1 MNHRV
6 GHSRRRRAENVA
18 RHPPVL
24 PQLNRLIVSATG
36 VLLIFYYARPVV
48 LPILLAWVGSM
59 ALTPLVT
66 WLRVRH
72 VPAPLA
78 AGLILILLSAAVAC
92 GLIHF
97 GRPVADWVKSAP
109 ETLSHLRTKYQRVFD
124 PFSRMTAAIYDL
136 GSTPTDH
143 THAPPAAPPAGGATQ
158 IAGTLFTWT
167 GSVLAGVVE
176 TAVLLFLLLASGDR
190 LIDKLS
196 LLMPTLDGRS

>member
-1 MNHRV
+1 MPV
-6 GHSRRRRAENVA
+6 EAPDASREF
-18 RHPPVL
+18 PS
-24 PQLNRLIVSATG
+24 QLIVIAAS
-36 VLLIFYYARPVV
+36 VLLLFYCARSVV
-48 LPILLAWVGSM
+48 LPILLASVWSM
-59 ALTPLVT
+59 ALQPPVS
-66 WLRVRH
+66 WLRERR

-78 AGLILILLSAAVAC
+78 AAVILALMAAAVAC
-92 GLIHF
+92 GLVHF

-109 ETLSHLRTKYQRVFD
+109 ESLSHLRTKYQRVFD